1 MKKTNFKKATQIG
14 VTLALSVGNKINVL
28 VEGAIISFTALSLLS
43 MTTSLKGLL
52 LYEELFESILAL
64 VSAVS
69 DVISLEQEGVVVGV
83 GTDGV
88 PVGVGTD
95 GVAVPVG
102 VGTDGVPVGV
112 GTDGV
117 AVPVGVASGVV
128 SGSDGVLSVPVVGCE
143 PDGCSIWF

>member
-102 VGTDGVPVGV
+102 V
-112 GTDGV
+112 
-117 AVPVGVASGVV
+117 ASGVV